1 VRIIRALP
9 ITAFACAAPLL
20 VACGEETAT
29 PVELCTA
36 LLASKLPGAAVVAI
50 VPQPPDRLEII
61 YAVTAED
68 EPPVEGHLACEVE
81 RSRLGGPRLRA
92 AVLDGHPLSDTEL
105 VVRNSNLLLDEL
117 YAIGKRSG

>member
-1 VRIIRALP
+1 MRRA
-9 ITAFACAAPLL
+9 IGIAPFVLGAGL
-20 VACGEETAT
+20 ALACGGERAT

-36 LLASKLPGAAVVAI
+36 LLASKRPGSEVVAI
-50 VPQPPDRLEII
+50 VPRPPERLEIT
-61 YAVTAED
+61 YAFAGDGED
-68 EPPVEGHLACEVE
+68 PVEGLLACELE

-92 AVLDGHPLSDTEL
+92 AVLDGRPLSDTEL